1 MEYQQHTKPDSST
14 GKRKRVGLTAVF
26 AAAILAVIL
35 IYLVFFS
42 GLIGSIGRKK
52 IKKVIL
58 ISIDTLRADYVS
70 CYKKGNAQTPNLD
83 QLAKEGM
90 LFQHCIAQTPLTL
103 PSHTSMLSGTYP
115 LHHQVRDNGGLQ
127 VPKQLELV
135 SEVLKKE
142 GFSTAA
148 FIAAY
153 VLHSKWGMN
162 QGFDTYSDDFD
173 LSKYKLT
180 GTELEKRADVVLTD
194 AQAWISHHKDESFFT
209 WIHLFDPHADYEPP
223 APYDKKYPDNP
234 YAGEVEYV
242 DEQLGKFFRF
252 LKKQGIYDECLIIVT
267 SDHGEGLW
275 DHGERSHGFFVYEST
290 VHVPLIIRAPYPFP
304 SKHQKRLVEL
314 VDIAPTILDF
324 LDFNIPDSYQGF
336 SMLPLIEDPDT
347 EEWTKNVAYAES
359 FYTRLHLGWSEL
371 QAIYQDDWKYIRA
384 PKEELYN
391 IREDGAEKNNT
402 ATINAKKNAS
412 MKRRL
417 IKFIN
422 DHSKNSVSR
431 LTELKPNKEEMK
443 RLESLGYLTSKAQ
456 VDLSKGGELPD
467 PKDKV
472 AFFEI
477 HDNAMKLMRESR
489 FAEVVQIM
497 EGFLG
502 KEPGNVDVLIL
513 LGVAYSKN
521 GQPEKAIPLMQ
532 EVLKVKP
539 DYNDAMVNLVLG
551 FNAVGKPDLA
561 IKECRRFLTM
571 FPEDFVLHNLMGN
584 SYFLKEEYDEA
595 LKHLSR
601 SLEIEPQN
609 SKALLRIA
617 EVYLLKRDY
626 DKAKNYITK
635 ALDIFPD
642 MHNAYFLLGRMEEEK
657 GNNDQAIKH
666 YKKEIENFQ
675 SNHISAFHLAE
686 VLKKSGR
693 YPEAIPYYRHALK
706 GDGNFRLPYFMI
718 ANYFMETGQNLQE
731 AIELCK
737 KGISVLPQDES
748 TLFGYFILT
757 NIYAKLKDDA
767 NFKFYTEAGE
777 TLYKHLQKNK
787 I

>member
-1 MEYQQHTKPDSST
+1 MENQEQNAPGSST
-14 GKRKRVGLTAVF
+14 WNLKRLRLP
-26 AAAILAVIL
+26 AIAGIAIIIGIA
-35 IYLVFFS
+35 IYVLFFS
-42 GLIGSIGRKK
+42 NFSGSISGKQ
-52 IKKVIL
+52 IKHVIL

-70 CYKKGNAQTPNLD
+70 AYQQGNAQTPHLD
-83 QLAKEGM
+83 KLAEEGM
-90 LFQHCIAQTPLTL
+90 LFNRCIAQTPLTL
-103 PSHTSMLSGTYP
+103 PSHASMLSGTYP
-115 LHHQVRDNGGLQ
+115 LHHLVRDNGGLQ
-127 VPKQLELV
+127 VPQQLDLV
-135 SEVLKKE
+135 SEVLNKE
-142 GFSTAA
+142 GFKTSA

-173 LSKYKLT
+173 LTKYKLT
-180 GTELEKRADVVLTD
+180 GTELEKRADVVLAD
-194 AQAWISHHKDESFFT
+194 AQTWIAQHKSESFFSF
-209 WIHLFDPHADYEPP
+209 IHLFDPHADYAPP

-242 DEQLGKFFRF
+242 DEQLGKFFQF
-252 LKKQGIYDECLIIVT
+252 LKTQGIYDDTLIIVT

-290 VHVPLIIRAPYPFP
+290 VHVPLIIRAPYSFP
-304 SKHQKRLVEL
+304 AKRQKRVVEL

-324 LDFNIPDSYQGF
+324 LGFNIPNSYQGE
-336 SMLPLIEDPDT
+336 SLLPLILDPDT
-347 EEWTKNVAYAES
+347 KEFKKNVAYAES
-359 FYTRLHLGWSEL
+359 FYTRLHLGWSHL
-371 QAIYQDDWKYIRA
+371 QAIYKDDWKYIRA

-391 IREDGAEKNNT
+391 IKEDGAEKNNI
-402 ATINAKKNAS
+402 ASSQVKKKEG

-422 DHSKNSVSR
+422 DFSKNPVSR
-431 LTELKPNKEEMK
+431 VKELKPDKEELK
-443 RLESLGYLTSKAQ
+443 RLESLGYLTSKVEIDPA
-456 VDLSKGGELPD
+456 KEGELPD

-472 AFFEI
+472 AFFEV

-489 FAEVVQIM
+489 FDEVIQIM
-497 EGFLG
+497 SHYLD

-513 LGVAYSKN
+513 LGVAYSKS
-521 GQPEKAIPLMQ
+521 GAPEKAIPLML
-532 EVLKVKP
+532 EVLKAKP

-551 FNAVGKPDLA
+551 YNAIGQPDTA
-561 IKECRRFLTM
+561 IKECRKFLKM
-571 FPEDFVLHNLMGN
+571 FPEDYVLHSLLGN
-584 SYFLKEEYDEA
+584 SYFLKGEYDES
-595 LKHLSR
+595 LVHLSR

-609 SKALLRIA
+609 SKAILRIA
-617 EVYLLKRDY
+617 EVYLAKRNY
-626 DKAKNYITK
+626 DKARDFITR

-642 MHNAYFLLGRMEEEK
+642 MHNAYFLLGKMEEER
-657 GNNDQAIKH
+657 GNNEQAIKH

-675 SNHISAFHLAE
+675 SNHIAAFHLAE
-686 VLKKSGR
+686 VLKKTGR

-706 GDGNFRLPYFMI
+706 GDANFRLPYFMI

-737 KGISVLPQDES
+737 KGISILPQDES

-777 TLYKHLQKNK
+777 TLYKHLQQKK
-787 I
+787 